1 MEITFDSIINLFG
14 LFIGGGSIVSL
25 VTWKIARRKAVA
37 EAKQAEAV
45 ATQAEA
51 EAKKAEAEALQEKQ
65 NYYQQIIDDLVKDRD
80 YYKTDRDE
88 QRDRLDKLTS
98 SVMEWKQISEDERM
112 KMKNDIN
119 MLRRQIDCIR
129 PLLCGKEGCL
139 LRVPVDVNEDV
150 LARTAGKR
158 EIEPIGMKDM

>member
-65 NYYQQIIDDLVKDRD
+65 NLSTHVWLQWQW
-80 YYKTDRDE
+80 
-88 QRDRLDKLTS
+88 
-98 SVMEWKQISEDERM
+98 MKQKHYALHQS
-112 KMKNDIN
+112 
-119 MLRRQIDCIR
+119 
-129 PLLCGKEGCL
+129 
-139 LRVPVDVNEDV
+139 
-150 LARTAGKR
+150 
-158 EIEPIGMKDM
+158 